1 MSNKDFGLKEYMV
14 EARKTA
20 VYHYADY
27 PLAALAEEVGEVM
40 GKIAKQ
46 GRKNRQPV
54 WEVIHDIKHGYS
66 PEGLREAVEK
76 EMGDVLW
83 QWANLCHELGFD
95 PAEVANKNIDKL
107 QGRQERGTLNGE
119 GDNR

>member
-1 MSNKDFGLKEYMV
+1 MPKDLGLCEYQDM
-14 EARKTA
+14 ARKTA
-20 VYHYADY
+20 VYDFSDY

-40 GKIAKQ
+40 GKLAKQ
-46 GRKNRQPV
+46 GRKNHQPIND
-54 WEVIHDIKHGYS
+54 VIDDIFNGVS
-66 PEGLREAVEK
+66 PDGLREAVEK

-83 QWANLCHELGFD
+83 QWANLCYELGFD
-95 PAEVANKNIDKL
+95 PAEVARKNIDKL

>member
-1 MSNKDFGLKEYMV
+1 MDNKDFGLKEYLA

-20 VYHYADY
+20 VYDFPDY
-27 PLAALAEEVGEVM
+27 PLLALGEEVGEVF

-46 GRKNRQPV
+46 GRKNHQIIAFV
-54 WEVIHDIKHGYS
+54 MADIMKGHA
-66 PEGLREAVEK
+66 PDGLREEVEK

-83 QWANLCHELGFD
+83 QWANLCYELGFD
-95 PAEVANKNIDKL
+95 PAEVARKNIDKL